1 METRGNLADRDILT
15 IMMARPHCII
25 KYWSHSGKTQNCGG
39 GFRVFVLHGVHF
51 LFVGLCQPVRATGET
66 DVPSEKKSGWSQTA
80 RELFYMEILTP
91 PLH

>member
-1 METRGNLADRDILT
+1 
-15 IMMARPHCII
+15 MARPHCII
-25 KYWSHSGKTQNCGG
+25 KYWSHSGKTQNFGGGKGVRSG

-66 DVPSEKKSGWSQTA
+66 DVPSEKKSGRSQTA

-91 PLH
+91 TLH